1 MPSLPIITRS
11 GAVDVPVAARRGAYA
26 VCPLPGRPGH
36 WCIARDNGHVV
47 LRSPSLAGLLA
58 ALPLLAEGRRIGRV
72 CALVWAHERTE
83 RHSVSKWREMQLK
96 GATAVVGRLV
106 GMSADAL
113 LTPAAINPYQTDLE
127 EQP

>member
-1 MPSLPIITRS
+1 MPSLSIITRS
-11 GAVDVPVAARRGAYA
+11 GAVAVPVVARHGAFS

-36 WCIARDNGHVV
+36 WCIAKQSGRVV
-47 LRSPSLAGLLA
+47 LRSSSLAGLLG
-58 ALPLLAEGRRIGRV
+58 ALPLLVEGRRIGRV

-83 RHSVSKWREMQLK
+83 RHGVSKWRETQLK
-96 GATAVVGRLV
+96 GATARMAHLTG
-106 GMSADAL
+106 STADAL